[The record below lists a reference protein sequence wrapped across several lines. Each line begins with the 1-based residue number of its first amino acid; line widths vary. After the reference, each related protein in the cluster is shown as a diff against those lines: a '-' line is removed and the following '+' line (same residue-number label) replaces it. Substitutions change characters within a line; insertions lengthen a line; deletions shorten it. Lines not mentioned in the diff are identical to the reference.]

1 MWLSKLKIRTRI
13 VLGMALLLLLV
24 MNIIMPFVLSEFLG
38 QIHRNELRQLEKL
51 YQTAVAEI
59 DSTGR
64 LSQALATLIANS
76 PSIQKAFSEG
86 DRQSI
91 AAQTLPLYQ
100 AMKERYDAT
109 QLQFHTPPA
118 TSFYRAHKPEKFGD
132 DLSSFRFT
140 VLQVNQSK
148 QPVMGL
154 ENGVAGLGN
163 RGVVPVFYEGKLIGS
178 VEFGLSFGQPFFESF
193 KQKYQVD
200 IALLLHSESNRY
212 QQFAGTFDASPWI
225 DQTVLDAIFTG
236 QSRKLDVEISG
247 KNYALYL
254 QSVKDFSG
262 KPIGVLTIAM
272 DRSEAIASVWDVNLK
287 LVGLGVVAL
296 TIGIIIAIL
305 IGRGITRPIVDATQA
320 MKRIAEGDGDLSQQ
334 MSVKTR
340 DEMAQLA
347 RAFNLFVG
355 KIHDTMAQIS
365 DVTHQLVI
373 SADETARITETSRAS
388 ATKQQSEVEQVATAM
403 NQVAITVQEMAQHAN
418 MASDSAAQAD
428 AATTTGKQIVSQVI
442 ALIEELATKSQEAV
456 LTMGKLNK
464 QTQSIDSVLE
474 VIRNIADQT
483 NLLALNAAIEAARAG
498 EQGRGFAVVADE
510 VRTLASRTQTSTQ
523 EIQRM
528 IESLQGAANSAESAM
543 LQSDKIT
550 EQCVSQ
556 IRGAGE
562 ALDNIHRA
570 VGAINDMNSQ
580 IANSVTEQSAVSS
593 ELNINLH
600 NINDGVTQFSNN
612 VAHVATCGENV
623 NQLSVRL
630 NGLLNKFKL

>member
-132 DLSSFRFT
+132 DLSFRFT

-212 QQFAGTFDASPWI
+212 QQFPREHLMRARGLI
-225 DQTVLDAIFTG
+225 
-236 QSRKLDVEISG
+236 
-247 KNYALYL
+247 
-254 QSVKDFSG
+254 
-262 KPIGVLTIAM
+262 KP
-272 DRSEAIASVWDVNLK
+272 
-287 LVGLGVVAL
+287 
-296 TIGIIIAIL
+296 
-305 IGRGITRPIVDATQA
+305 
-320 MKRIAEGDGDLSQQ
+320 
-334 MSVKTR
+334 
-340 DEMAQLA
+340 
-347 RAFNLFVG
+347 
-355 KIHDTMAQIS
+355 
-365 DVTHQLVI
+365 
-373 SADETARITETSRAS
+373 
-388 ATKQQSEVEQVATAM
+388 
-403 NQVAITVQEMAQHAN
+403 
-418 MASDSAAQAD
+418 
-428 AATTTGKQIVSQVI
+428 
-442 ALIEELATKSQEAV
+442 
-456 LTMGKLNK
+456 
-464 QTQSIDSVLE
+464 
-474 VIRNIADQT
+474 
-483 NLLALNAAIEAARAG
+483 
-498 EQGRGFAVVADE
+498 
-510 VRTLASRTQTSTQ
+510 
-523 EIQRM
+523 
-528 IESLQGAANSAESAM
+528 
-543 LQSDKIT
+543 
-550 EQCVSQ
+550 C
-556 IRGAGE
+556 
-562 ALDNIHRA
+562 
-570 VGAINDMNSQ
+570 
-580 IANSVTEQSAVSS
+580 
-593 ELNINLH
+593 
-600 NINDGVTQFSNN
+600 
-612 VAHVATCGENV
+612 
-623 NQLSVRL
+623 
-630 NGLLNKFKL
+630 